1 MTEMYRYE
9 CVIGLEVHAQLD
21 TRSKL
26 FCGCAATFGSP
37 ANTQVCPVCLGL
49 PGALPV
55 LNEAAVESALKMIL
69 ACGGEISARSVFARK
84 NYFYPDLPKGYQI
97 SQFDEPVGVGG
108 AVVFDVDGET
118 HRIGLTRIHLEED
131 AGKSVHPA
139 QASGDDVSLIDM
151 NRCGVPLLE
160 IVSKPEIRSPEEAYA
175 YLSRLRQIV
184 QYLGICSGDME
195 KGALRCDANVSV
207 RLKDAD
213 EYGTR
218 TELKNLNS
226 FRGVERGLKYEI
238 DRQIEILESGGSVV
252 QETRLWD
259 EDRNISV
266 SMRSK
271 EESHDYRYFREPDLV
286 DLAISDEWISAVADS
301 LPELPH
307 ETYVRFMSEYSLPRY
322 DAEVLTTSRE
332 LANYVT
338 ETIGI
343 FPDPKKVSNWT
354 LTEVLG
360 VLKDLGISI
369 DKFAVSPAQVG
380 ELLKTVD
387 DGIVSGKIAKDVF
400 REMVETGDSPLVIIN
415 REGLR
420 QINDEDELDAVI
432 IELLAS
438 NRENIEAYR
447 GGKKQIFAF
456 LIGEIMKATDG
467 QANPD
472 IANRLLKRRLDEG

>member
-1 MTEMYRYE
+1 MTEVHRYE
-9 CVIGLEVHAQLD
+9 SVIGLEVHAQLE

-26 FCGCAATFGSP
+26 FCGCASACGSP

-55 LNEAAVESALKMIL
+55 LNEAAVDSAIKMIL
-69 ACGGEISARSVFARK
+69 ACGGQISARSVFARK

-97 SQFDEPVGVGG
+97 SQFDEPIGVGG
-108 AVVFDVDGET
+108 AIVFDLDGET

-131 AGKSVHPA
+131 AGKSVHPTE
-139 QASGDDVSLIDM
+139 ASGDAMSLIDM

-160 IVSKPEIRSPEEAYA
+160 IVSKPGIRSPEEAYA

-207 RLKDAD
+207 RLRDID

-238 DRQIEILESGGSVV
+238 DRQIDVLESGGSVV

-286 DLAISDEWISAVADS
+286 DLAISDEWVSAVADS

-307 ETYVRFMSEYSLPRY
+307 ETYIRFMSEYSLPRY

-338 ETIGI
+338 EAMRF

-354 LTEVLG
+354 MTEVLG
-360 VLKDLGISI
+360 VLKGLGIGI
-369 DKFAVSPAQVG
+369 DKFPVSPAQVG
-380 ELLKTVD
+380 ELLKAVD
-387 DGIVSGKIAKDVF
+387 DGLISGKIAKDVF
-400 REMVETGDSPLVIIN
+400 RQMAETGESPLVIIN

-420 QINDEDELDAVI
+420 QINDEDMLDAVI
-432 IELLAS
+432 TELLACS
-438 NRENIEAYR
+438 RENVEAYR
-447 GGKKQIFAF
+447 GGRKQIFGF
-456 LIGEIMKATDG
+456 LIGEIMKATNG
-467 QANPD
+467 RANPD
-472 IANRLLKRRLDEG
+472 IANRLLKRRLDER